1 MSSITL
7 ELAAYI
13 AKNSLKE
20 AIDLCVECAPDIP
33 LLTLQNQYAGNDEFF
48 INKKKTLENY
58 EIAKTQMLEALYFN
72 VRRLKPDLQDRIRQ
86 GLAANTAETRKF
98 LFLASTPKEFPQLY
112 TVEEHKAI
120 YDALQ
125 HSRYKDFFELAA
137 PVLACSLLE
146 LKTSLNNQRP
156 AIVHFSGH
164 GTHSGLYLLDKAGI
178 SALVPTDILEKIFAG
193 TGEFLRLVFLNAC
206 YSEVQAKIISKN
218 KIWVI
223 GMNAPIG
230 DQAARE
236 FAQNYYS
243 LLGSDLDYVNA
254 FKGTVALSELTS
266 SRNIP
271 VLWYDGQQI
280 V

>member
-1 MSSITL
+1 MSSIEL
-7 ELAAYI
+7 QLAAYI

-20 AIDLCVECAPDIP
+20 AIDQCVAAAPKIP
-33 LLTLQNQYAGNDEFF
+33 LLTLQNRYAGNDEFF
-48 INKKKTLENY
+48 INKKKNLENY
-58 EIAKTQMLEALYFN
+58 EIARNEMVEALYYN
-72 VRRLKPDLQDRIRQ
+72 VGRLKPDLQDRIRQ
-86 GLAANTAETRKF
+86 MLMANTAETRKF
-98 LFLASTPKEFPQLY
+98 LFLEATPKEFPQLY

-120 YDALQ
+120 SIALLQ
-125 HSRYKDFFELAA
+125 SRYRDFFELAP
-137 PVLACSLLE
+137 PVLGCSLLE
-146 LKTSLNNQRP
+146 LTIGLNQRP

-164 GTHSGLYLLDKAGI
+164 GTHKGLYLLDKAGT
-178 SALVPTDILEKIFAG
+178 STLVPTDILEMIFAG

-206 YSEVQAKIISKN
+206 YSEEQAKIISKN

-236 FAQNYYS
+236 LAQNYYS

-254 FKGTVALSELTS
+254 FKGAVALSQHTG

-280 V
+280 A